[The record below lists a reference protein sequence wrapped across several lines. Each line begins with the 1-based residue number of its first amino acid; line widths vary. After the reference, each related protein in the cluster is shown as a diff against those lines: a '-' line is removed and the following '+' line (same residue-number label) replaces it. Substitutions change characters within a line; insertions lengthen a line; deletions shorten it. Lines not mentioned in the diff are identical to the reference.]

1 MRIDTL
7 IEYKKYLAAG
17 FTEQQAT
24 LQAESLALAAELD
37 KEIVLRPEMQ
47 LMQDKMMAQINAR
60 FMVVII
66 IGGAIFTTTIIP
78 TIQHYIDAR
87 RYDKLIQTLE
97 ANVDSLK
104 NKQTEGY

>member
-1 MRIDTL
+1 
-7 IEYKKYLAAG
+7 
-17 FTEQQAT
+17 
-24 LQAESLALAAELD
+24 
-37 KEIVLRPEMQ
+37 
-47 LMQDKMMAQINAR
+47 
-60 FMVVII
+60 MVVII